1 MITQIGQVR
10 AMAVDVGGIAQV
22 LAFPIGR
29 NKGIDESKGGGI
41 SDGLYMGRLMG
52 WGDGEWV
59 DG

>member
-1 MITQIGQVR
+1 M
-10 AMAVDVGGIAQV
+10 

-29 NKGIDESKGGGI
+29 NNGIDESKGGGI